1 MSNDI
6 QPDHTQPHDNP
17 PPSTEEQNVKIEAID
32 AEEAL
37 GYEGTARGEHSGQ
50 EADDAPKNDRNP
62 DRLADNR
69 PEQLK

>member
-6 QPDHTQPHDNP
+6 QPNDSQ
-17 PPSTEEQNVKIEAID
+17 PPSTEEQNEKIEAID

-50 EADDAPKNDRNP
+50 DADSAPKNDRNS